1 MDDDDMMHNPSY
13 SWHPANIW
21 NDDLRKKRK
30 AYNEALLRG
39 ERVRSSAA
47 GTPILRAVLGA
58 PSSAGYFYASI
69 FGSGGLSALFCFSD
83 DPFGSFFSFLPSIL
97 LRHKSEKPA

>member
-1 MDDDDMMHNPSY
+1 MNKHKRRYSSSY

-39 ERVRSSAA
+39 ERVRPSAD
-47 GTPILRAVLGA
+47 GTPILRAVLGVA
-58 PSSAGYFYASI
+58 FIAW
-69 FGSGGLSALFCFSD
+69 
-83 DPFGSFFSFLPSIL
+83 IL
-97 LRHKSEKPA
+97 LCIYLWFRLP

>member
-21 NDDLRKKRK
+21 NDDLRKKRT

-58 PSSAGYFYASI
+58 AFIGW
-69 FGSGGLSALFCFSD
+69 
-83 DPFGSFFSFLPSIL
+83 IL
-97 LRHKSEKPA
+97 LCIYLWFRRP